1 MLASLKSLT
10 KILTDSKQY
19 QQSVKILFKKS
30 KNKQGLA
37 GGSENFQI
45 STLTKY
51 ISVRS
56 SSKTTHSYKPSDTRV
71 TLKRVEDKFLPVK
84 FAPNSGFLYSDLQVN

>member
-1 MLASLKSLT
+1 MVASLKSLI
-10 KILTDSKQY
+10 KILIDSKQY
-19 QQSVKILFKKS
+19 QQSVKILFEKS
-30 KNKQGLA
+30 KNKRGLA
-37 GGSENFQI
+37 GGGENFQI

-56 SSKTTHSYKPSDTRV
+56 SSKATHSTNDTRV
-71 TLKRVEDKFLPVK
+71 TLKLVEDKFLPVK